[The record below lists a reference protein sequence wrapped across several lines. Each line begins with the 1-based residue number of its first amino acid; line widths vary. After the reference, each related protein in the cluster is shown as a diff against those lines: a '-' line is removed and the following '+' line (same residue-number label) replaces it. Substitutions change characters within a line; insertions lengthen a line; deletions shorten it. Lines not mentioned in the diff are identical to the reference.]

1 MPARLGLYTALA
13 LACGVSP
20 TLAATPTITIA
31 SPYVRLTPN
40 QPWLFTATLSG
51 GATGAVIWQVNNVIG
66 GTAATGTIS
75 AAGIYTGLTTLPPL
89 GAVTVTAALAG
100 NPMVT
105 ATATITIAATA
116 PTGKT
121 YYVATTGNDTAAGTE
136 AAPFRT
142 IKHAVGLIAPGDTV
156 YVRQGVYN
164 ERLVSLKSGNAAAG
178 YITFS
183 AYPGET
189 VTLDGT
195 GLPIPGG
202 QAGLVDLANAS
213 YVVVQGFGLRN
224 YRTGSTNDVPIGI
237 YVHGLG
243 TNVQLI
249 NNHVYDIITTAPTTP
264 TQCQSNALGVAV
276 YGTGASVP
284 IGNLVISGNELD
296 DLKTGCSESM
306 SIDGNVDGF
315 VVASNYVHNNN
326 NIGIDAIGFEP
337 VSSNPAVNFARNG
350 EIRGNVVANITSYGN
365 PDYGKQYASDGIYV
379 DGGANITIEQNLIH
393 NVDYG
398 IELASE
404 HEGHVTSEVIARNNV
419 IYASNA
425 SGVTIGGYAA
435 NKGGTDHCEVINNT
449 LFADNTKG
457 QQAGEFQIQY
467 NATNNLFANNIVYA
481 GKAEML
487 VNGYA
492 KATIAPTAF
501 NNNLYFAVGNPAV
514 ASWTIGGKTYT
525 GFATYRAATGLDGA
539 SVFANPLFVS
549 LAVPPNLDI
558 GASSPAIGVGVDLGT
573 ALGIADFAGQPRVKG
588 SKVDVGAFEE

>member
-1 MPARLGLYTALA
+1 MLGFVTPMVAMAAPA
-13 LACGVSP
+13 
-20 TLAATPTITIA
+20 ITIA
-31 SPYVRLTPN
+31 TPYVQLTPN
-40 QPWLFTATLSG
+40 QPWQFTATLSG
-51 GATGAVIWQVNNVIG
+51 GATGPVVWQVNNVVG
-66 GTAATGTIS
+66 GAASTGTIS
-75 AAGIYTGLTTLPPL
+75 TAGIYTSPTTLPVL
-89 GAVTVTAALAG
+89 GSVTVTASLAS
-100 NPMVT
+100 NPMV
-105 ATATITIAATA
+105 AAAATITLASRA
-116 PTGKT
+116 PTGHT
-121 YYVATTGNDTAAGTE
+121 YFVATTGNDSAAGTE

-142 IKHAVGLIAPGDTV
+142 IQHVVGQIAAGDTV
-156 YVRQGVYN
+156 YVRQGVYK
-164 ERLVSLKSGNAAAG
+164 ERLAPLKPGNATAG

-183 AYPGET
+183 SYPGET
-189 VTLDGT
+189 ATLDGT
-195 GLPIPGG
+195 GLPIPNG

-213 YVVVQGFGLRN
+213 YLVVQGFELRN
-224 YRTGSTNDVPIGI
+224 YSTTSINDVPIGI
-237 YVHGLG
+237 YVHGPG

-249 NNHVYDIITTAPTTP
+249 NNHVHSIVTTAPTTP
-264 TQCQSNALGVAV
+264 NQCQSNALGVAV
-276 YGTGASVP
+276 YGTGANVP
-284 IGNLVISGNELD
+284 IANLVVSGNELD

-306 SIDGNVDGF
+306 SIDGNVDSF

-379 DGGANITIEQNLIH
+379 DGGADITIEQNLIH

-404 HEGHVTSEVIARNNV
+404 HKGHVTSAVIARNNV
-419 IYASNA
+419 IYGSNA

-457 QQAGEFQIQY
+457 QQAGEFQIQF

-481 GKAEML
+481 AKAAML

-492 KATIAPTAF
+492 KATTAPTAF
-501 NNNLYFAVGNPAV
+501 NNNVYFAAGNPA
-514 ASWTIGGKTYT
+514 AATWTIGGKTYS
-525 GFATYRAATGLDGA
+525 GFATYRAATGLDAG

-549 LAVPPNLDI
+549 LAVPPYLGI
-558 GASSPAIGVGVDLGT
+558 TAKSPAIGIGDNLGA
-573 ALGIADFAGQPRVKG
+573 ALGAADFAGQPRVKG
-588 SKVDVGAFEE
+588 GAVDVGAFEE